1 LILVV
6 SQIEAHVKKDVF
18 VSVDLHLSSWETVNE
33 PIERIIFPNSVI
45 DELGLVRGDILS
57 AKNLACMIILQY
69 FNLLRNEL
77 NCVYVRDFA
86 AYFIRRVKEAVT
98 K

>member
-6 SQIEAHVKKDVF
+6 SQIETHIKKDVF
-18 VSVDLHLSSWETVNE
+18 ISVDLHLGSWETVNE

-45 DELGLVRGDILS
+45 DELDLVRSDILS
-57 AKNLACMIILQY
+57 AKNLACMIVLQH

-77 NCVYVRDFA
+77 NCVYVGDFT